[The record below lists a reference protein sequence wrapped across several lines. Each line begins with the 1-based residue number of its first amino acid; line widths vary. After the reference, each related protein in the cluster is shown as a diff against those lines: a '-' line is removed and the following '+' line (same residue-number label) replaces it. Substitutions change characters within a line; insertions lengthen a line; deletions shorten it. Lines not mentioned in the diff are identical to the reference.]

1 LLLRAV
7 EDLFQRFDLNNDG
20 SISLDELRIGLMSE
34 FQDQISEE
42 QVARLMKE
50 FDTSGDGKLQIN
62 EFKSMEEFRRKLEA
76 IINMERADAAQ
87 QAAAARQAKLDQE
100 RKAAL
105 LEIVNDGPPTISDR
119 WVSIIPYLVP
129 LFDSFQ
135 YGPKFLMNLEAN
147 PLTTLL
153 ASLYVLYENIP
164 FSGLVAFLALSF
176 IANNTRLNRLIRF
189 NIQQAI
195 YIDIALIVPSILSGV
210 ITIGAPYAG
219 ISLSP
224 ELIELSSTTTFLAF
238 AAMLLYSLASS
249 IFFGQLPNKIPW
261 ISKRAEERLGILEDR
276 FTDNDRKDH

>member
-1 LLLRAV
+1 MILQAV
-7 EDLFQRFDLNNDG
+7 EDIFRRFDLNNDG
-20 SISLDELRIGLMSE
+20 SISLEELRLGLMNE

-42 QVARLMKE
+42 QVARLMSE

-76 IINMERADAAQ
+76 IIIAERVDAE
-87 QAAAARQAKLDQE
+87 QAALAARQAKLAKE
-100 RKAAL
+100 RSAAFSEL
-105 LEIVNDGPPTISDR
+105 VNDGVPTLSDR

-135 YGPKFLMNLEAN
+135 YGPKFLMNLEKN
-147 PLTTLL
+147 PFTTFL

-164 FSGLVAFLALSF
+164 FSGLIAFIALSV
-176 IANNTRLNRLIRF
+176 IANNSQLNRLIRF

-224 ELIELSSTTTFLAF
+224 EIIDLSSTATFLVF

-249 IFFGQLPNKIPW
+249 IFFGQIPNKIPF
-261 ISKRAEERLGILEDR
+261 ISERAEERLGPSTSNFD
-276 FTDNDRKDH
+276 KDDGIN